1 MPSIAINIALV
12 VALVFTCG
20 FSFAMLREFRRFKA
34 HAGEYGLALKEA
46 SRAME
51 AVDEALGRT
60 HDEGAQTVISLGE
73 RLEAAE
79 RLLGKLKTAEAAA
92 TAQLMR
98 LRDRIDEA
106 RDVIVETQSTI
117 SDAAE
122 GFSTSMAA
130 PKASAGKKSGGKA
143 VASTVRTAKTC
154 SRNHA
159 PGKVSGQTSDQAADQ
174 VADHVSGETRSG
186 VLEGAGTT
194 PLLLTQHTGVSGTL
208 ALAPASATASQAPRT
223 RKILSWPI
231 IRSA

>member
-1 MPSIAINIALV
+1 MPYTAIDIALV

-34 HAGEYGLALKEA
+34 HAGEYGLALQEA

-106 RDVIVETQSTI
+106 REVLDETQSAFP
-117 SDAAE
+117 AA
-122 GFSTSMAA
+122 
-130 PKASAGKKSGGKA
+130 ASGERSVAEPGKA
-143 VASTVRTAKTC
+143 VVK
-154 SRNHA
+154 NA
-159 PGKVSGQTSDQAADQ
+159 PGRKAGSGKKALHKTVLQ
-174 VADHVSGETRSG
+174 DHPSGPPPGDTAMAPAPRTEH
-186 VLEGAGTT
+186 AGT
-194 PLLLTQHTGVSGTL
+194 SGAL
-208 ALAPASATASQAPRT
+208 ALAPASAAAPQAPRT
-223 RKILSWPI
+223 RKILSWPV
-231 IRSA
+231 IRSTGLAAGGS

>member
-130 PKASAGKKSGGKA
+130 PKTSAGKKSGGKA

-174 VADHVSGETRSG
+174 FSGETRSG
-186 VLEGAGTT
+186 VLEGAGTA